1 MSALHARLALVG
13 ACRRARRFGALF
25 LAAFA
30 FGSASCDS
38 CADAESASRV
48 DAGHGPSPW
57 VVRSEETLTIALA
70 EAHDEAARRRLRVLL
85 VFVGFGDPD
94 SEAVV
99 RALASPAARAE
110 LSARYLPVYVNV
122 GRDCDGHVRLRHA
135 HDVRRLATLVVLE
148 PRGRRVARQTWSPVS
163 DARPLSAEVLTAW
176 LAAPRGR

>member
-1 MSALHARLALVG
+1 VYDAVRRPHRALAALI
-13 ACRRARRFGALF
+13 ALGAL
-25 LAAFA
+25 LGA
-30 FGSASCDS
+30 ASCDG
-38 CADAESASRV
+38 CGGGGESASTV
-48 DAGHGPSPW
+48 DAGRGPSPW

-70 EAHDEAARRRLRVLL
+70 EAQEEAARRGLRVLL

-99 RALASPAARAE
+99 RVLATPAARAE
-110 LSARYLPVYVNV
+110 LAARYVPVFVNV

-148 PRGRRVARQTWSPVS
+148 ARGRRVARQTFSPVRGG
-163 DARPLSAEVLTAW
+163 RPLTPESLAAW

>member
-1 MSALHARLALVG
+1 VSRVSGARAASLFALSFLVAPLLLASGGCGSCGG
-13 ACRRARRFGALF
+13 AEPAAL
-25 LAAFA
+25 
-30 FGSASCDS
+30 
-38 CADAESASRV
+38 V
-48 DAGHGPSPW
+48 DAGNGPSPW

-70 EAHDEAARRRLRVLL
+70 EAHEEAARRRLRVML

-99 RALASPAARAE
+99 RALGSSAARAA
-110 LSARYLPVYVNV
+110 LSARYVPLYVNV

-148 PRGRRVARQTWSPVS
+148 PRGRRVARQTFAPVS
-163 DARPLSAEVLTAW
+163 DGRPLAPDALAAW